1 MMKQKGKEV
10 VLSFLSAS
18 NSIFFCTD
26 ATHNSALLNLVYHS
40 HPYCIML
47 SHPCAQASHISEKI
61 ADLLYVLAGDAEK
74 YSAFIAPEAYR
85 TLSS

>member
-1 MMKQKGKEV
+1 
-10 VLSFLSAS
+10 
-18 NSIFFCTD
+18 
-26 ATHNSALLNLVYHS
+26 
-40 HPYCIML
+40 ML